1 MAAARNIPAGMHF
14 NIQRVVHYEG
24 MPDPG
29 QSGFAT
35 SYAASL
41 PPGGDPLS
49 IVAQIQADN
58 IFGNFDSKREM
69 LYNEMYKVMQPGA
82 YQNSAMPFE
91 TRLKGDSWW
100 DTTLFPGIKE
110 LVSYGANYIA
120 DNSLTD
126 TASKVVSDAVA
137 LAISIAAPDLMPA
150 IIAAQEVGQKGLK
163 SAMDFGVDGL
173 KKWADSGRI

>member
-1 MAAARNIPAGMHF
+1 
-14 NIQRVVHYEG
+14 
-24 MPDPG
+24 
-29 QSGFAT
+29 
-35 SYAASL
+35 
-41 PPGGDPLS
+41 
-49 IVAQIQADN
+49 
-58 IFGNFDSKREM
+58 
-69 LYNEMYKVMQPGA
+69 
-82 YQNSAMPFE
+82 MPFE

-150 IIAAQEVGQKGLK
+150 IIAA
-163 SAMDFGVDGL
+163 
-173 KKWADSGRI
+173 